1 VSLIGEVRALV
12 AEAGSITAGG
22 PAAAAVADIAAR
34 LDEPLRVAFAG
45 RVKAGKSTL
54 LNALVGE
61 ELAPTDAGEC
71 TRIVTW
77 YGDGHTYRVTLHLR
91 DGGTRQAPFKRDDGA
106 LEIDLGGSPADAV
119 DRIEVMWPSSRL
131 AGLTLIDTP
140 GLGSAREGSS
150 APSHRFLA
158 IGDVSSNGD
167 SAGDGDSEGDHG
179 EQPSAADAVIYLMR
193 HLHQADLGFLEAFHD
208 GSLGAAGP
216 VNTIAVLSRADE
228 VGACRPEAMQT
239 ARRVA
244 QRYAADAR
252 LRRLAQ
258 TVVPVSGLVAQASM
272 TLTEAEYRAL
282 AELAARPRDEVDDL
296 LLTVDRFVAESAP
309 AAGSVTA
316 VERER
321 LLERLGLYGVRSSV
335 RLIRLKGA
343 ASATE
348 LAAQLRDVS
357 GIEDLR
363 RVLTSLFR
371 DRRDILKSRAA
382 LASLD
387 GVLRQHPGPGNE
399 RLAAQLERVVA
410 SAHELTELQV
420 VNALRS
426 GLVPLRP
433 DEAAEVERLLDRP
446 GASLADRLGVDE
458 GEERAA
464 LLAAVDRWRRRAEH
478 PMSTRPV
485 VDTAH
490 AVVRTLEGLLP
501 QLER

>member
-1 VSLIGEVRALV
+1 MRLIDEVRALV
-12 AEAGSITAGG
+12 EEARRVAGGG
-22 PAAAAVADIAAR
+22 PAAAEVADIAAR

-91 DGGTRQAPFKRDDGA
+91 DGGTRQAAFTRDDGA
-106 LEIDLGGSPADAV
+106 LAVDLGGSPADAV
-119 DRIEVMWPSSRL
+119 ERIDVMWPSTRL
-131 AGLTLIDTP
+131 AGVTLIDTP
-140 GLGSAREGSS
+140 GLGSAREGAS

-158 IGDVSSNGD
+158 IGDG
-167 SAGDGDSEGDHG
+167 AGASDDDGARDGDRDDDRERPSE
-179 EQPSAADAVIYLMR
+179 ADAVIYLMR

-208 GSLGAAGP
+208 GSLGAASP

-244 QRYAADAR
+244 QRYRTDAR

-258 TVVPVSGLVAQASM
+258 TVVPVSGIVAQAAV

-282 AELAARPRDEVDDL
+282 AELARGPRNEVDDL
-296 LLTVDRFVAESAP
+296 LLTVDRFVAENAG

-321 LLERLGLYGVRSSV
+321 LLERLGLYGVRTSV

-348 LAAQLRDVS
+348 LAGQLRDLS

-363 RVLTSLFR
+363 RLLTSLFR
-371 DRRDILKSRAA
+371 NRRDVLKARAA

-387 GVLRQHPGPGNE
+387 GVLRRHPGPGTE
-399 RLAAQLERVVA
+399 QLAAELERVVA

-426 GLVPLRP
+426 GLVALRP
-433 DEAAEVERLLDRP
+433 AEAAEVERLLDQP
-446 GASLADRLGVDE
+446 GASLADRLGAENGD
-458 GEERAA
+458 ERAA

-478 PMSTRPV
+478 PMSSRPV
-485 VDTAH
+485 VETAR

-501 QLER
+501 QL

>member
-1 VSLIGEVRALV
+1 MSLIDEVRALV
-12 AEAGSITAGG
+12 GEAGRETAGG

-77 YGDGHTYRVTLHLR
+77 YGDGHTYRVTLRLH
-91 DGGTRQAPFKRDDGA
+91 DGSSRQAPFTRNQGA
-106 LEIDLGGSPADAV
+106 LEIDLGGAPPDAV
-119 DRIEVMWPSSRL
+119 ERLEVMWPSSRL
-131 AGLTLIDTP
+131 AGVTLIDTP
-140 GLGSAREGSS
+140 GLGSAREGAS

-158 IGDVSSNGD
+158 IADGDADADVDASGD
-167 SAGDGDSEGDHG
+167 SDGG
-179 EQPSAADAVIYLMR
+179 EQHSGADAVIYLMR

-208 GSLGAAGP
+208 ASLGAASP

-244 QRYAADAR
+244 QRYRADAR

-258 TVVPVSGLVAQASM
+258 TVVPVSGLVAQASV

-282 AELAARPRDEVDDL
+282 AELAGGPRAEVDDL
-296 LLTVDRFVAESAP
+296 LLTVDRFVAENAA

-348 LAAQLRDVS
+348 LAGQLRDIS

-363 RVLTSLFR
+363 RLLASLFR
-371 DRRDILKSRAA
+371 NRRDVLKARAA
-382 LASLD
+382 LASLE
-387 GVLRQHPGPGNE
+387 GVLRQHPGSGAE

-410 SAHELTELQV
+410 SAHELQELQV
-420 VNALRS
+420 VNALRN
-426 GLVPLRP
+426 GLVPLPP
-433 DEAAEVERLLDRP
+433 DEAAEVERLLDHP
-446 GASLADRLGVDE
+446 GASLADRLGADE

-464 LLAAVDRWRRRAEH
+464 LLAAVERWRRRAEH
-478 PMSTRPV
+478 PMSSRPV
-485 VDTAH
+485 VETAR

-501 QLER
+501 GL